1 MQEPEAALV
10 LCKLHVT
17 QHTAAVLIGMRKI
30 AVVDAAVDPSVVAAG
45 NFGHH
50 TAGRL
55 AGMDAAMIHTA
66 AQIQPARIGALTE
79 QAAHLRGCIAGKVHV
94 HINDNVLVHA
104 PRRIGKRAERLG
116 DGFRFVIRIRLD
128 DRSQGVCLIPLHN

>member
-17 QHTAAVLIGMRKI
+17 QHTAAVLHSRKI
-30 AVVDAAVDPSVVAAG
+30 AVVDAAVDPSVAAAG

-79 QAAHLRGCIAGKVHV
+79 QTAHFRSGDRGEIQLHFNG
-94 HINDNVLVHA
+94 NVLVHA
-104 PRRIGKRAERLG
+104 PRRIGKHAERLG